1 MHGRLVPYPRKP
13 ATKNKEFKECF
24 EMGTLSD
31 LQGPNPRFLRGLAN
45 NKQLLMGAAII
56 LVNMFNAK
64 SEVNSLAR
72 VQTRGQ
78 TCVR

>member
-1 MHGRLVPYPRKP
+1 MHGLLVSYSRKP
-13 ATKNKEFKECF
+13 ATKNKKFEECF
-24 EMGTLSD
+24 EMGTVND
-31 LQGPNPRFLRGLAN
+31 HQGTYPPVLRGLAN
-45 NKQLLMGAAII
+45 NKQLLTGAAII
-56 LVNMFNAK
+56 PVNRFNAK